1 MTSMQIMT
9 NRRRRA
15 VLAAALLAA
24 LGGCARPQRP
34 VINPR
39 LISPYDEP
47 VTWAVAPL
55 ANESGVSVV
64 DGVNVADLI
73 AREVQKIDGIDA
85 VPVQRVLEGMR
96 AMDIG
101 SIDSPHTARSLARLI
116 GVDGIIVGSIT
127 AWDPYNPPILGLT
140 LQLYAA
146 APAPIADGAIENIS
160 RAASDTMLQGFGPAD
175 WPSSSVAIVAD
186 ASDNGVRLDVER
198 FARGR
203 TETNSALNW
212 QRYLVVMDLYTQYV
226 VERLLREL
234 LREERWRADGRLA
247 KASQRPAS

>member
-9 NRRRRA
+9 NRRLRA
-15 VLAAALLAA
+15 VLAAVLVAA
-24 LGGCARPQRP
+24 LGGCARPERP

-55 ANESGVSVV
+55 ANESAVSVV
-64 DGVNVADLI
+64 DGVNVADII
-73 AREVQKIDGIDA
+73 AREVQKIEGIDA
-85 VPVQRVLEGMR
+85 VPVQRVLEAMR

-101 SIDSPHTARSLARLI
+101 SIDSPTTARSVARLI

-146 APAPIADGAIENIS
+146 SPAPMGDDAIENIG
-160 RAASDTMLQGFGPAD
+160 RAPSDTMLRGFAAEDRPA
-175 WPSSSVAIVAD
+175 SSVAIVAD
-186 ASDNGVRLDVER
+186 ASDNGVRIDVER

-226 VERLLREL
+226 VDRLLRDL
-234 LREERWRADGRLA
+234 LREERWRAADRLA
-247 KASQRPAS
+247 RASKRPAS